1 MGPSRISTFTS
12 KRPPE
17 KLREMV
23 QKAEGKASEAA
34 FDGEL
39 AGTLDGLL
47 ARVNGRDTELVRTR
61 LEALKG
67 SLREALDGTFDQF
80 FGGSVAKHTYV
91 DGLSDIDSLFVINDT
106 ELEDKSPQRIL
117 EKVEGI
123 LKEGLGTDAKVSH
136 GTMAVT
142 VEYEDGMVIQML
154 PAIETSGRQI
164 HVPSRDNDWSKID
177 PVAFQAALTKRNQQ
191 CSGKLVPTIK
201 LAKAVIA
208 QLPTPQTLSGYH
220 MESLAIAAFR
230 GYEGEFTTRAMLP
243 AFFERA
249 RDLVLSP
256 IQDKTGQSIHVDEYL
271 GPANS
276 EERQVVSHVFGRIA
290 RRMKNATSSASI
302 PQWQA
307 LFGVEE

>member
-1 MGPSRISTFTS
+1 
-12 KRPPE
+12 
-17 KLREMV
+17 MV

-39 AGTLDGLL
+39 ADTLDGLL

-67 SLREALDGTFDQF
+67 SLRESLDGTFDQL

-91 DGLSDIDSLFVINDT
+91 DGLSDIDSLFVINDS
-106 ELEDKSPQRIL
+106 ELEDRSPQRIL

-123 LKEGLGTDAKVSH
+123 LQENLGSEAQVSR

-142 VEYEDGMVIQML
+142 VEYQDGMVIQLL
-154 PAIETSGRQI
+154 PAIKTSGRQI
-164 HVPSRDNDWSKID
+164 QVPSRDNDWSKID

-201 LAKAVIA
+201 LAKAIAA
-208 QLPTPQTLSGYH
+208 QLPASQTLTGYH

-230 GYEGEFTTRAMLP
+230 GYDGEFTTRAMLP
-243 AFFERA
+243 VLFERGK
-249 RDLVLSP
+249 DLVLSP
-256 IQDKTGQSIHVDEYL
+256 IEDKSGQSIHVDEYL

-276 EERQVVSHVFGRIA
+276 EERQVVSHLLGRIA
-290 RRMKNATSSASI
+290 RRMKNATASGSI
-302 PQWQA
+302 AQWEA
-307 LFGVEE
+307 LFGEDE